1 MTAEIWRS
9 TLPNLVDCEPS
20 SNYLLLGDS
29 YLADLDIGILRVK
42 ADFSIE
48 REFVIN

>member
-1 MTAEIWRS
+1 MNAEIWRT
-9 TLPNLVDCEPS
+9 TLPNWDDCEPS

>member
-1 MTAEIWRS
+1 MSTQIWRS
-9 TLPNLVDCEPS
+9 TLPCLVDEEPS
-20 SNYLLLGDS
+20 SKYLLLSDS
-29 YLADLDIGILRVK
+29 YVVDLDICILRIK

>member
-1 MTAEIWRS
+1 MTAEILRT
-9 TLPNLVDCEPS
+9 TLPNWDDCEPS
-20 SNYLLLGDS
+20 SNYLLLSDS
-29 YLADLDIGILRVK
+29 DVADLDIGILRVK